1 MAGRGQLRRTAA
13 LNGGVSSEEV
23 PLSLAAI
30 AHAGGTA
37 IQRVVGSGLSR
48 VTKPDG
54 SPCTNADLE
63 AESVILSGLA
73 RAFPDIPVVT
83 EESGAIGRSIGDRFL
98 LVDPL
103 DGTRDFLAGRPEFT
117 VNIALME
124 KSSPRA
130 GAVYAPALGRLYI
143 GGTTAWVADVAPGDG
158 SIPADAWKPIATRRA
173 PAAGL
178 VALESLSH
186 RDRATERFLARLPLA
201 GRRNL
206 SSSLKFCLVAAGE
219 ADVYARFGPTMEWDI
234 AAGDAVVTA
243 AGGTMMSPTGERLTY
258 GRIDR
263 GFRNE
268 AFLAWGD
275 PLYAGGFLAMMSDD
289 D

>member
-1 MAGRGQLRRTAA
+1 LSTA
-13 LNGGVSSEEV
+13 VVPESV

-30 AHAGGTA
+30 ARAGGTS
-37 IQRVVGSGLSR
+37 IQRVVKSGLTH

-73 RAFPDIPVVT
+73 EAFPDIPVVT
-83 EESGAIGRSIGDRFL
+83 EESGATGRPLGEAFF

-117 VNIALME
+117 VNIALMGAG
-124 KSSPRA
+124 SPRA
-130 GAVYAPALGRLYI
+130 GAIYAPVLGRLFI

-158 SIPADAWKPIATRRA
+158 TIPIDAWRPMTTRRV

-234 AAGDAVVTA
+234 AAGDAIVRA
-243 AGGTMMSPTGERLTY
+243 AGGTVMRPTGEPLAY
-258 GRIDR
+258 GRADR
-263 GFRNE
+263 SFRNE
-268 AFLAWGD
+268 AFVAWGD
-275 PLYAGGFLAMMSDD
+275 PLYAGGFLAMTSNED
-289 D
+289 